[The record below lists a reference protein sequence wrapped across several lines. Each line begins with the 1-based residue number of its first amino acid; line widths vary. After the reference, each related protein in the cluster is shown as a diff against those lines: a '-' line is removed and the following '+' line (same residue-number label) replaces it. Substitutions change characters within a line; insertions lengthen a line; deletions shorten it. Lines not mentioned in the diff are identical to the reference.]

1 MVPHRKWLSVIVGLG
16 LAAGLAQDAKA
27 QSYPSRL
34 VTIVAASPAGGTPD
48 VLARFIADTLR
59 TALGQEFIVENRA
72 GAGGALAAEYV
83 GRAAPDGHVL
93 LSATEWVYF
102 SKLLQARMNFDPQT
116 LEPVSVIAKYPL
128 VLIGRRDL
136 PVRDIGELIAYA
148 GAHPGLTYGSAG
160 NGSMH
165 QLVFEAIK
173 QAARIDLTHVP
184 YRGGTL
190 ATNDLLAG
198 HIDLS
203 LTALGNAAPHVKD
216 GKLKLLGIVSDKRLP
231 EFPDAPALGEA
242 LPGLGADAWTGIVAP
257 PGTPKDITAKL
268 SAAIAQALQ
277 SSDLRARIE
286 AIQAEPV
293 GSTPEEM
300 LAAMRRDVKRW
311 SPVITAAKISAD

>member
-1 MVPHRKWLSVIVGLG
+1 MVPHRKCLSAIVGLG
-16 LAAGLAQDAKA
+16 LAAGLAQGAAA

-48 VLARFIADTLR
+48 VLARFIADKLR
-59 TALGQEFIVENRA
+59 PMLGQEFIVENRS

-102 SKLLQARMNFDPQT
+102 SKLLHARMSFDPQT

-128 VLIGRRDL
+128 VLIGRPDL
-136 PVRDIGELIAYA
+136 PVHDIGELIDYA
-148 GAHPGLTYGSAG
+148 RTHPGLSYGSAG

-173 QAARIDLTHVP
+173 QAARIELTHVP

-203 LTALGNAAPHVKD
+203 LTSLGNAAPYVKD
-216 GKLKLLGIVSDKRLP
+216 GKLKLIGIVGDRRLP
-231 EFPDAPALGEA
+231 EFPDAPALGEV
-242 LPGLGADAWTGIVAP
+242 LPDLAADAWTGIVAP

-277 SSDLRARIE
+277 SPDLRARI
-286 AIQAEPV
+286 AAMQAEPV
-293 GSTPEEM
+293 GGPPDEM

-311 SPVITAAKISAD
+311 SPVITAANISAD